1 MASDATPSDSPPLQV
16 TLQAATR
23 RLAPVYGLARW
34 LFPSSRVREEPF
46 RVLGPILLEV
56 HHEYSRIE
64 GARLGDLFI
73 SRQGLRA
80 NFPRSVSISWIQSQS
95 PSTGSTQSPSATV
108 RGVPMPVARVHEG
121 SWGQRARVPNLNT
134 ACIAIASQSAALRP
148 YLVAPS

>member
-1 MASDATPSDSPPLQV
+1 MASDATLSDSPPLQV

-80 NFPRSVSISWIQSQS
+80 NIPRSVSISWIQSQS

-108 RGVPMPVARVHEG
+108 REVYQGQSHAFMRFMRV
-121 SWGQRARVPNLNT
+121 T
-134 ACIAIASQSAALRP
+134 CTSA
-148 YLVAPS
+148 

>member
-1 MASDATPSDSPPLQV
+1 MAHVELGHARLNRAQDQAQQVVEAPERSQSTAVSGARWQAMPHSVTVTPSPPLQA

-23 RLAPVYGLARW
+23 RLAPVYRLARG

-80 NFPRSVSISWIQSQS
+80 NFPRSVSISWIQSVS
-95 PSTGSTQSPSATV
+95 ISNRPRCTK
-108 RGVPMPVARVHEG
+108 
-121 SWGQRARVPNLNT
+121 
-134 ACIAIASQSAALRP
+134 ASRTRS
-148 YLVAPS
+148 

>member
-1 MASDATPSDSPPLQV
+1 MASDATLSDSPPLQV
-16 TLQAATR
+16 TLQSATR

-80 NFPRSVSISWIQSQS
+80 NIPRSVSISWIQSVSINWIYSVSISNS
-95 PSTGSTQSPSATV
+95 P
-108 RGVPMPVARVHEG
+108 RGVPRPVARVHEG
-121 SWGQRARVPNLNT
+121 S
-134 ACIAIASQSAALRP
+134 
-148 YLVAPS
+148 

>member
-1 MASDATPSDSPPLQV
+1 MASDATLSDSPPLQV

-80 NFPRSVSISWIQSQS
+80 NIPRSVSISWIQSVSISNS
-95 PSTGSTQSPSATV
+95 PRCTKASRT
-108 RGVPMPVARVHEG
+108 RMRVHEG
-121 SWGQRARVPNLNT
+121 NVHECLT
-134 ACIAIASQSAALRP
+134 LTLHASQ
-148 YLVAPS
+148 

>member
-1 MASDATPSDSPPLQV
+1 MASDATLSDSPPLQV

-64 GARLGDLFI
+64 GDRLGDLFI

-80 NFPRSVSISWIQSQS
+80 NFPRSVSISWIQSVSISNS
-95 PSTGSTQSPSATV
+95 PRCTK
-108 RGVPMPVARVHEG
+108 
-121 SWGQRARVPNLNT
+121 
-134 ACIAIASQSAALRP
+134 ASRTRS
-148 YLVAPS
+148 